1 MDETDEPSIQA
12 TEWDLLEVLW
22 KVERATAREVAEA
35 LVDERGWAYSTVK
48 TMLDRMLK
56 KGLVAA
62 RRVGNVW
69 EYTPAIPRVDAQ
81 RGAWR
86 RFVDTVFDGAMA
98 PALQFL
104 ANDARLTRKQRDA
117 LLQLLARGKKDDHD

>member
-1 MDETDEPSIQA
+1 MDETEPTIQS

-22 KVERATAREVAEA
+22 DVERATAREVADA
-35 LVDERGWAYSTVK
+35 LTDSRGWAYSTVK
-48 TMLDRMLK
+48 TMLDRMQK
-56 KGLVAA
+56 KGLVVA

-69 EYTPAIPRVDAQ
+69 EYSPALPRLEAQ

-86 RFVDTVFDGAMA
+86 RFVDTVFGGSMA

-104 ANDARLTRKQRDA
+104 AKDARLTRKQRDA
-117 LLQLLARGKKDDHD
+117 LLQLLGPGKADDDE